1 MNLREEL
8 NKLDHKALENDER
21 FYDLRSLLEATKLT
35 PQQKDQLHQAI
46 NKGDSEEAFR
56 ILTEPEEKI
65 VVVNNQQDNNT
76 QTNSQNNTLP
86 TSTTNLQNA
95 RNAQNMGAN
104 VEAGSDYGNERK
116 PLVASMQQEIKQS
129 LSEDV
134 EEDTDEEDVEEP
146 SDECK
151 DIADY
156 FEAFTDGLDKVCGN
170 CKNCIIEEA
179 EDGELEAS
187 CVSELDYET
196 PCETK
201 GDEIIC
207 PGFEP
212 VDNVT
217 EIENEEP
224 LEEGRHDLRPVRCVS
239 EKSKSTYWSPYDSK
253 EKKFAKFGIR
263 YRYDTKEKCKDA
275 INDPK
280 KDLGYKQEDDR
291 MYEGKRIRNR
301 LTLSEELFMEESDK
315 AEINFNGTVVPEDE
329 IAPQILS
336 MINSPLKA
344 NGEPKTE
351 TWLLIKLYENT
362 IAVGAPCIDRK
373 DLVALAGTAMSG
385 RAGQSSTFF
394 NNFKAVDLAYLNQ
407 GMVYPGKNLEDW
419 FHGRAT
425 LVIPSGRPNGGRN
438 YAGGVDLRP
447 FLNKSATAKVAQGA
461 KPMRSS
467 RVRGFMPNSKSNS
480 TSGGNS
486 MKTTNTAP
494 SSEEPTYVTA
504 TLDMFESVGNQINK
518 EAKKEVPKHVV
529 DRVNK
534 IRSAYRKTAEL
545 EEDCEITE
553 DMIDDFKF
561 RKMCA
566 DNGWNFEK
574 TRKSLL
580 RKDV

>member
-1 MNLREEL
+1 MSCDNNDQLVMVFEDYDEEKSGMSQYVYIVDQMLNKTLVYKTNCYRAENTNLVDFVAVDNNDYIFLYHLYNSKEL
-8 NKLDHKALENDER
+8 NKYGYLYQVVSNNKVLFEIEKYSENDSIGGLVENN
-21 FYDLRSLLEATKLT
+21 YDELIFNNRNSLKIDGIDYTYLNSHGTLV
-35 PQQKDQLHQAI
+35 I
-46 NKGDSEEAFR
+46 NNPSDTITLPVLYAGGEKCQID
-56 ILTEPEEKI
+56 EEKSTI
-65 VVVNNQQDNNT
+65 I
-76 QTNSQNNTLP
+76 SP
-86 TSTTNLQNA
+86 TSQFGSYIARYYFTNKDIEYIYIENIRINPYCNL
-95 RNAQNMGAN
+95 RDKGL
-104 VEAGSDYGNERK
+104 Y
-116 PLVASMQQEIKQS
+116 
-129 LSEDV
+129 
-134 EEDTDEEDVEEP
+134 DTDV
-146 SDECK
+146 K
-151 DIADY
+151 
-156 FEAFTDGLDKVCGN
+156 
-170 CKNCIIEEA
+170 
-179 EDGELEAS
+179 
-187 CVSELDYET
+187 
-196 PCETK
+196 
-201 GDEIIC
+201 
-207 PGFEP
+207 
-212 VDNVT
+212 
-217 EIENEEP
+217 
-224 LEEGRHDLRPVRCVS
+224 
-239 EKSKSTYWSPYDSK
+239 
-253 EKKFAKFGIR
+253 
-263 YRYDTKEKCKDA
+263 
-275 INDPK
+275 
-280 KDLGYKQEDDR
+280 
-291 MYEGKRIRNR
+291 
-301 LTLSEELFMEESDK
+301 
-315 AEINFNGTVVPEDE
+315 INFNGTVVPEDK

-336 MINSPLKA
+336 MLNSPLKA

-362 IAVGAPCIDRK
+362 IAIGAPCIDRK

-419 FHGRAT
+419 FHGKAT

-438 YAGGVDLRP
+438 YAGGVDLSP